1 MLGGG
6 NFTIQNK
13 VFPGAYINFVST
25 ASAGASMGSRGVAAI
40 PMVLEW
46 GPEKEVFEVTAE
58 DFRKR
63 CKEIFGYAMNDA
75 AMLPVRELFRN
86 MTKGIFYRLNAGVHG
101 ANDYGTAKYSGIRGN
116 SLMTIISKN
125 VDDPSKFDVKTLLA
139 GREIDCQTITEAG
152 ELKDNSYVIFKK
164 EAALAETAGLP
175 FTGGTNGAD
184 VTGEDYAEFLEK
196 MENASFQILCCPSAD
211 DNVKA
216 LFTAFTKRMR
226 DEAGVKFQTVLH
238 QYSKADYEGVI
249 SVENEAEESVAG
261 LVYWAAGAE
270 AACAVNKTIEN
281 KVYDGEYTVKT
292 SYTQAQL
299 ADAIKAGKLMLHKV
313 GSEIRVL
320 TDSNTLVTYTEEKGE
335 DFSNNQTVRVLDQ
348 IGNDIAS
355 LFHTRYLG
363 KISNDDA
370 GRVSLWNDIVTY
382 GKQLAVLGAIEA
394 VNSEEVTVEKGQD
407 KRSVVVNLPVKPI
420 NSMSILYMTVV
431 VS

>member
-6 NFTIQNK
+6 SFTIQNK

-25 ASAGASMGSRGVAAI
+25 ASTGASMGNRGVAAI
-40 PMVLEW
+40 PMILEW
-46 GPEKEVFEVTAE
+46 GPEKEVFEITAE
-58 DFRKR
+58 DFPKK
-63 CKEIFGYAMNDA
+63 CKEIFGYPMDDA

-86 MTKGIFYRLNAGVHG
+86 MTKGIFYRLNAGVRA
-101 ANDYGTAKYSGIRGN
+101 ANEYGTAKYSGKRGN
-116 SLMTIISKN
+116 SLMTVIVKN
-125 VDDPSKFDVKTLLA
+125 VDNTSKFDVKTLFD
-139 GREIDCQTITEAG
+139 GREVDCQTVSAAG
-152 ELKDNSYVIFKK
+152 ELKDNSFVTFKK
-164 EAALAETAGLP
+164 NAALAEAAGLA

-196 MENASFQILCCPSAD
+196 MESVSYQILCCPSSD
-211 DNVKA
+211 DKVKA

-226 DEAGVKFQTVLH
+226 EEAGVKFQTVVH

-249 SVENEAEESVAG
+249 SVENETEESPTG
-261 LVYWAAGAE
+261 LVYWITGAE

-281 KVYDGEYTVKT
+281 KAYDGEYQVKT
-292 SYTQAQL
+292 SHTQAQL

-335 DFSNNQTVRVLDQ
+335 DFSNNQTIRVLDQ

-363 KISNDDA
+363 KISNDEA
-370 GRVSLWNDIVTY
+370 GRISLWNDIVTY
-382 GKQLAVLGAIEA
+382 GKQLAVIRAIEA
-394 VNSEEVTVEKGQD
+394 VNSEEVTVEKGQG
-407 KRSVVVNLPVKPI
+407 KRSVVVNFPVKPI

>member
-25 ASAGASMGSRGVAAI
+25 ASAGAAMGSRGVAAI

-249 SVENEAEESVAG
+249 SVENEAEESAVG

>member
-25 ASAGASMGSRGVAAI
+25 ASTGAAMGSRGVAAI

-58 DFRKR
+58 DFPKR
-63 CKEIFGYAMNDA
+63 CKEIFGYAMDDA

-86 MTKGIFYRLNAGVHG
+86 MTKGIFYRLNTGAHG
-101 ANDYGTAKYSGIRGN
+101 TNDYGTARYSGIRGN
-116 SLMTIISKN
+116 SLMTVISKN
-125 VDDPSKFDVKTLLA
+125 VDDPLKFDVKTLFA
-139 GREIDCQTITEAG
+139 GREVDCQTITEAA
-152 ELKDNSYVIFKK
+152 ELKDNSYVTFKK
-164 EAALAETAGLP
+164 DAALAETAGLP
-175 FTGGTNGAD
+175 FAGGTNGSD
-184 VTGEDYAEFLEK
+184 VTGEDYTEFLEK
-196 MENASFQILCCPSAD
+196 MENSSFQILCCPSAD
-211 DNVKA
+211 DKVKA

-238 QYSKADYEGVI
+238 QYSKADYEGII
-249 SVENEAEESVAG
+249 SVENEAEESATG
-261 LVYWAAGAE
+261 LVYWTAGAE
-270 AACAVNKTIEN
+270 AACTVNKTIEN

-292 SYTQAQL
+292 SYTQVQL
-299 ADAIKAGKLMLHKV
+299 ADAIKTGKLMLHKV

-363 KISNDDA
+363 KISNDDG

-382 GKQLAVLGAIEA
+382 GKQLAVLRAIEA
-394 VNSEEVTVEKGQD
+394 VNSEEVTVEKGQG
-407 KRSVVVNLPVKPI
+407 KRSVVVNFPVKPI

>member
-1 MLGGG
+1 M
-6 NFTIQNK
+6 
-13 VFPGAYINFVST
+13 
-25 ASAGASMGSRGVAAI
+25 
-40 PMVLEW
+40 
-46 GPEKEVFEVTAE
+46 
-58 DFRKR
+58 
-63 CKEIFGYAMNDA
+63 
-75 AMLPVRELFRN
+75 
-86 MTKGIFYRLNAGVHG
+86 
-101 ANDYGTAKYSGIRGN
+101 
-116 SLMTIISKN
+116 
-125 VDDPSKFDVKTLLA
+125 
-139 GREIDCQTITEAG
+139 
-152 ELKDNSYVIFKK
+152 
-164 EAALAETAGLP
+164 
-175 FTGGTNGAD
+175 
-184 VTGEDYAEFLEK
+184 TGEDYAEFLEK

-249 SVENEAEESVAG
+249 SVENEAEESAVG

>member
-6 NFTIQNK
+6 NFTVQNK

-46 GPEKEVFEVTAE
+46 GPEKEVFEVTTE
-58 DFRKR
+58 DFAKK
-63 CKEIFGYAMNDA
+63 CKEIFGYAMDDA
-75 AMLPVRELFRN
+75 VMLPVRELFRN
-86 MTKGIFYRLNAGVHG
+86 MTKGIFYRLNTGVHG
-101 ANDYGTAKYSGIRGN
+101 ANDYGTARYSGVRGN

-125 VDDPSKFDVKTLLA
+125 VDNTSRFDVKTLFA
-139 GREIDCQTITEAG
+139 GKEVDCQTVTEAG
-152 ELKDNSYVIFKK
+152 KLRDNSYVTFKK
-164 EAALAETAGLP
+164 DAALAETAGLP

-184 VTGEDYAEFLEK
+184 VAGEDYAEFLEK
-196 MENASFQILCCPSAD
+196 MESASYQILCCPSTD
-211 DNVKA
+211 DKVKA

-249 SVENEAEESVAG
+249 SVENEAEESVTG
-261 LVYWAAGAE
+261 LVYWVAGAE
-270 AACAVNKTIEN
+270 SACAVNKTMEN

-355 LFHTRYLG
+355 LFHSRYLG

-382 GKQLAVLGAIEA
+382 GKQLTVLRAIEA
-394 VNSEEVTVEKGQD
+394 VNSEEVTVEKGQG
-407 KRSVVVNLPVKPI
+407 KRSVVVNFPVKPI

>member
-249 SVENEAEESVAG
+249 SVENEAEESAAG

-407 KRSVVVNLPVKPI
+407 KQSVVVNLPVKPI

>member
-25 ASAGASMGSRGVAAI
+25 ASAGAAMGSRGVAAI

-164 EAALAETAGLP
+164 ESALAETAGLP

-196 MENASFQILCCPSAD
+196 MENAFFQILCCPSAD

-249 SVENEAEESVAG
+249 SVENEAEESAVG

>member
-1 MLGGG
+1 M
-6 NFTIQNK
+6 
-13 VFPGAYINFVST
+13 
-25 ASAGASMGSRGVAAI
+25 
-40 PMVLEW
+40 
-46 GPEKEVFEVTAE
+46 
-58 DFRKR
+58 
-63 CKEIFGYAMNDA
+63 
-75 AMLPVRELFRN
+75 
-86 MTKGIFYRLNAGVHG
+86 NAGVHG

-249 SVENEAEESVAG
+249 SVENEAEESAVG

>member
-46 GPEKEVFEVTAE
+46 GPEKKVFEVTAE

-249 SVENEAEESVAG
+249 SVENEAEESAAG

>member
-25 ASAGASMGSRGVAAI
+25 ASAGASMGNRGVAAI

-46 GPEKEVFEVTAE
+46 GPEKEIFEVTSE
-58 DFRKR
+58 DFQKR
-63 CKEIFGYAMNDA
+63 CKEIFGYAMDDA

-86 MTKGIFYRLNAGVHG
+86 MTKGIFYRLNTGTHG
-101 ANDYGTAKYSGIRGN
+101 ANEYGTAKYSGNRGN
-116 SLMTIISKN
+116 NLMTIIAKN
-125 VDDPSKFDVKTLLA
+125 VDNDSKFDVKTLFA
-139 GREIDCQTITEAG
+139 GREVDRQTVAEAK
-152 ELKDNSYVIFKK
+152 ELMDNSYVIFKK
-164 EAALAETAGLP
+164 DAELAETAGLP
-175 FTGGTNGAD
+175 FTGGANGAD
-184 VTGEDYAEFLEK
+184 VTGEDYAEFLDK
-196 MENASFQILCCPSAD
+196 MESASFQILCCPSAD
-211 DNVKA
+211 GKVKA

-249 SVENEAEESVAG
+249 SVENEAKESATG
-261 LVYWAAGAE
+261 LVYWVAGAE
-270 AACAVNKTIEN
+270 AACPVNKTIEN
-281 KVYDGEYTVKT
+281 KVYDGEYTVKA
-292 SYTQAQL
+292 SHTQAQL
-299 ADAIKAGKLMLHKV
+299 ADAIRAGKLMLHSV
-313 GSEIRVL
+313 GSEIRIL

-348 IGNDIAS
+348 IGNDVAS

-382 GKQLAVLGAIEA
+382 GKQLAVLRAIEA
-394 VNSEEVTVEKGQD
+394 VNSEEVTVEKGLG
-407 KRSVVVNLPVKPI
+407 KRSVVVNFPVKPI
-420 NSMSILYMTVV
+420 NSMSILYMTVI